1 MPATTRSTIAPD
13 ARRAAAQRRLLGV
26 LAYIDAHLDEALDG
40 ERLARVAALSR
51 HHFHRRFAAAFGIGV
66 SQYVRLRRLKRA
78 AWQLAF
84 RRQLGITQ
92 IALASG
98 YEGPEAFARA
108 FRRSIGQSPGAFRR
122 RPVWRAWHAAYD
134 PLSELRSTHMTKH
147 LQAGGAA
154 VRIVDFPATRVAA
167 MAHRGDPRLLGE
179 TIARFIAWRR
189 AHGLPPRLAA
199 TYNIAW
205 TDPAR
210 TPPADYR
217 MDLCVATDADIA
229 DDGSGMVAMTIPAGR
244 CAVLRHIGSDDLLGL
259 SAQRLVRDWLPA
271 SGEARGDFPLF
282 FQRVAFFPDVPENE
296 AVVDLFLPLAPR
308 P

>member
-1 MPATTRSTIAPD
+1 MPAKTTQRLAKLPAVAGGL
-13 ARRAAAQRRLLGV
+13 ARV
-26 LAYIDAHLDEALDG
+26 LAHIDAHLDEPLDG
-40 ERLARVAALSR
+40 ACLSRVAAMSR
-51 HHFHRRFAAAFGIGV
+51 HHFHRRFAAAFGV
-66 SQYVRLRRLKRA
+66 SVLRYVRLRRLKRA

-84 RRQLGITQ
+84 RRQAGVAQ
-92 IALASG
+92 IALACG
-98 YEGPEAFARA
+98 YDGPEAFARA
-108 FRRSIGQSPGAFRR
+108 FRRSTGQSPSAFRR
-122 RPVWRAWHAAYD
+122 QPQWRTWHAAYD
-134 PLSELRSTHMTKH
+134 PLMHLRSTHM
-147 LQAGGAA
+147 QPSEQA

-167 MAHRGDPRLLGE
+167 LEHRGDPRLLGE
-179 TIARFIAWRR
+179 TIARFVAWRK

-217 MDLCVATDADIA
+217 MDLCVATAADIA
-229 DDGSGMVAMTIPAGR
+229 DDGSGMVAKTIPPGR
-244 CAVLRHIGSDDLLGL
+244 CAVLRHVGSDDLLGL

-296 AVVDLFLPLAPR
+296 AVVDLFLPLAPHG
-308 P
+308 